1 MSRTPGSVYGGG
13 FDNFLEAQALPR
25 RNRVVAYLDGLND
38 DNLKQAIIEKMKE
51 TEFAPVKIR
60 F

>member
-1 MSRTPGSVYGGG
+1 MNRRPGDVFGGN
-13 FDNFLEAQALPR
+13 FENFLEAQALPR
-25 RNRVVAYLDGLND
+25 RNRIVAYLNGLND